1 MRYTINISFKQ
12 YGTDNIVE
20 KVKTLRE
27 AESYKDLID
36 DTVDRALLKDNVSGK
51 VTWWKGGK

>member
-27 AESYKDLID
+27 AVMIVK
-36 DTVDRALLKDNVSGK
+36 SGIIN
-51 VTWWKGGK
+51 GHDSL